1 VDPTTNRDS
10 STALTGFKVGE
21 KVYAEREAEKC
32 YYK

>member
-1 VDPTTNRDS
+1 MPTRDS

-21 KVYAEREAEKC
+21 KGEWVCAEREAEKC